1 MGKWNKKFSAMLVLC
16 LALVVGLTACG
27 GSKSADNTDNG
38 AGDAAEKV
46 TVNFG
51 FWGTAQDLEI
61 YQKAADT
68 ISEQYPEIEL
78 KIKQYPSS
86 EQFWNTL
93 PGEIAAGVAP
103 DFIKMSN
110 EGAYEYIN
118 KGLFSPIDDLVQTTG
133 VDMSRFPDTS
143 KKIWNVDGKQYGVPN
158 SDMPAMFFINE
169 QMWKDAGLGEYP
181 TTWDEVIEAAKVL
194 NKGDVK
200 GIIVNLDAFHITNYV
215 KSFGGGWGN
224 GATINS
230 PENVKALEM
239 IIDMYD
245 QGLAVT
251 PKSLGFGWDGEVF
264 SNEQGAMSTGGYW
277 YKGYLK
283 DANPDLKMVAIPVPK
298 GTTNGSTMSSDAYM
312 VLKDA
317 KNKEAA
323 LKAAYYMTNDDT
335 QTAFMELG
343 FNPAVSSLSEQY
355 FEKNPE
361 FKALQP
367 ALEYSTDYGYPTDT
381 KRFTDELV
389 KELEGLILGGSG
401 KTAQQIL
408 DDIQS
413 QFK

>member
-1 MGKWNKKFSAMLVLC
+1 
-16 LALVVGLTACG
+16 
-27 GSKSADNTDNG
+27 
-38 AGDAAEKV
+38 
-46 TVNFG
+46 
-51 FWGTAQDLEI
+51 
-61 YQKAADT
+61 
-68 ISEQYPEIEL
+68 
-78 KIKQYPSS
+78 
-86 EQFWNTL
+86 
-93 PGEIAAGVAP
+93 
-103 DFIKMSN
+103 
-110 EGAYEYIN
+110 
-118 KGLFSPIDDLVQTTG
+118 
-133 VDMSRFPDTS
+133 MSRFPDAS

-194 NKGDVK
+194 NKGNVK

-224 GATINS
+224 GETINS

-245 QGLAVT
+245 EGLAVT

-408 DDIQS
+408 DDIQG